1 MQALGMTMTAP
12 PDSSK
17 SLAMDCHAE
26 ALPGRSPITLA
37 EPRLLSL
44 PVVLASPHSGR
55 HYAPEFLALVEVPEG
70 ELRRA
75 EDAFVDRLFAAAPGL
90 GVPLLAAEFPRSMV
104 DVNREAL
111 ELDPEMFDGALPAE
125 ANTRSPRVAAGLGA
139 IPRLSAGGRPLY
151 RRPLPVADAL
161 ASIDRFWRPYHR
173 ALAGLVDAAQAR
185 FGVALLIDCHSM
197 PSAGGVGDT
206 AGGETLADIVLG
218 DAFGQSCDPRFVERA
233 ETYLAGHGYAV
244 VRNTPYAGG
253 FTTRHYGRPAEG
265 IHALQIEINRALYLD
280 EARIEPIAAF
290 AAVSRD
296 LLGLVEALGQASLEI
311 RGPR

>member
-1 MQALGMTMTAP
+1 M
-12 PDSSK
+12 DSY
-17 SLAMDCHAE
+17 AE
-26 ALPGRSPITLA
+26 AMPGHSPITLA
-37 EPRLLSL
+37 EPDRPSL

-55 HYAPEFLALVEVPEG
+55 RYAPEFLALVEVPED

-75 EDAFVDRLFAAAPGL
+75 EDAFVDRLFAAAPEL
-90 GVPLLAAEFPRSMV
+90 GVPLLSAEFPRSMV

-111 ELDPEMFDGALPAE
+111 ELDPEMFEGALPAE

-151 RRPLPVADAL
+151 RRPLPVAEGL
-161 ASIDRFWRPYHR
+161 ASIERFWRPYHR
-173 ALAGLVDAAQAR
+173 ALAQLVTAAQAR
-185 FGVALLIDCHSM
+185 FGVVLLLDCHSM
-197 PSAGGVGDT
+197 PSAGGLGDT

-218 DAFGQSCDPRFVERA
+218 DAFGQSCHPLLVERA
-233 ETYLAGHGYAV
+233 EAYLAGHGYAV

-280 EARIEPIAAF
+280 EARIEPIDAF

-311 RGPR
+311 RGRR